1 MPMTMRTT
9 TTIESAA
16 ATHGVAL
23 LRGARAM
30 PCVDA
35 SAVDLAG
42 AATHGVALPPN
53 VWMAAGFSR
62 STPCVDVAFP
72 MNPAGAATHGV
83 ALLR

>member
-1 MPMTMRTT
+1 M
-9 TTIESAA
+9 
-16 ATHGVAL
+16 
-23 LRGARAM
+23 
-30 PCVDA
+30 
-35 SAVDLAG
+35 DLAG

-72 MNPAGAATHGV
+72 MNPADAATHGV